1 MLGFA
6 KGSIPSTRRCC
17 AALVPPQQASTPDA
31 AFATSPNSRLE
42 RLIRNKHD
50 ALSYPHETGRGE
62 NPMYQPALPVQHPH
76 IALGEKLRA
85 HEPSKARMFIRAF
98 IGHVLRLLRFLG
110 QFAATGGP
118 LS

>member
-1 MLGFA
+1 MMRCH
-6 KGSIPSTRRCC
+6 TRMRPVAEKTRC
-17 AALVPPQQASTPDA
+17 
-31 AFATSPNSRLE
+31 N
-42 RLIRNKHD
+42 
-50 ALSYPHETGRGE
+50 
-62 NPMYQPALPVQHPH
+62 QPALPVQHPH
-76 IALGEKLRA
+76 IALGEKLKA